1 MRRRQNCWR
10 LVSPGRAVCVI
21 AGRRSPG
28 ARQCATVFHI
38 PTRALLGRAST
49 QRLCPVRVL
58 WQALNS
64 TTIPLCALLA
74 RGIRSGG
81 KVSAGAFLHFLVLCL
96 RGPLACPQVCGR
108 RLSTRVWGLIP
119 RTTITSQCTYAV
131 HCFCLFSRPLRNAR
145 VPFKETATLGPFLDF
160 GLRGAGRASQPAKR
174 NTLNSKL
181 LAPAV
186 GLSRRLASENMEALG
201 SKP

>member
-1 MRRRQNCWR
+1 MRRRQSRWR
-10 LVSPGRAVCVI
+10 LASPGRAVCVI
-21 AGRRSPG
+21 AGRRSPA

-81 KVSAGAFLHFLVLCL
+81 KVAAGAFLHFLVLCL

-119 RTTITSQCTYAV
+119 QTTITSQCTYAV

-145 VPFKETATLGPFLDF
+145 VPFEETATLGPFSDF

-186 GLSRRLASENMEALG
+186 GLRRGPAGENMEGLG
-201 SKP
+201 FKP